1 MTPPEG
7 FGIMKFGVQDV
18 YVYVLNGLSLCTL
31 YLLRKTGIHD
41 KIFFSY
47 KK

>member
-31 YLLRKTGIHD
+31 YLLRKTSIHD
-41 KIFFSY
+41 KIFFFI
-47 KK
+47 